1 MSQDSLTR
9 DHRKRAA
16 ALAEHGCVHR
26 AVDAGALPQYADLTL
41 TEALVLALGL

>member
-26 AVDAGALPQYADLTL
+26 AVDARALPQYADLTL
-41 TEALVLALGL
+41 TEALALAL